1 MNIKIIAISVSE
13 KLELREI
20 FKNKIQP
27 ASLMHLYT
35 RKKKSLFTNSLRFSQ
50 TLDKRAPLN
59 LQLVPYL
66 FLSWR
71 SHQTGGAS
79 AKLLSSNVAL

>member
-1 MNIKIIAISVSE
+1 MNIKTIAISVSE

-35 RKKKSLFTNSLRFSQ
+35 RKKRVYLQILYDSH
-50 TLDKRAPLN
+50 KR
-59 LQLVPYL
+59 
-66 FLSWR
+66 
-71 SHQTGGAS
+71 
-79 AKLLSSNVAL
+79 